1 MAVLSRALT
10 TDEYQSLDWFPLIQ
24 DTQWDH
30 YRWTAA
36 QRLHEKANDLTAQG
50 QEIQAQAL
58 SLIGGVISMQL
69 RHGGPDPYGPMIQ
82 MRDGGRTLSFR
93 DLEAIDADFLGQVA
107 RDTRDPWLRARFSDI
122 AASVGQSSG
131 VNWQLGKLSV
141 EAQLDYLRSVFLTDR
156 AIDGIDECRR
166 ALRLLWV
173 YAKRD
178 ESLWDAYWNLITEQ
192 VQHSLDNNWSGVAF
206 PLCDEAM
213 ERNRKVCEDLAPIV
227 QAKADSL
234 AQEQPIE
241 SARYYAYASR
251 LWHQIRDKQ
260 RSREA
265 KLSQGET
272 LVRAAAVAA
281 EANPLIAPHWMLEG
295 ISLLRRAHAPRSR
308 INELRDIL
316 SQYQLASLDSFHS
329 HEFSIDVSDWVKQI
343 EDAMIGPSFFD
354 ALLQMSFRLERWLD
368 FDQCRQQA
376 LETAEKYALSSL
388 FSSQHSNDEGA
399 IVATEQAFDRNNEE
413 SVFQRMVSQARE
425 THLDLRGRVLTGHA
439 TSILYSNFQPP
450 FSAVKE
456 IVDASPMTPASH
468 SETLARGL
476 YAGICDD
483 WVAASAYLIP
493 LVEPLVRAH
502 LRRRGIHTTVIRENG
517 TQQER
522 TLSEL
527 LAMPEATHVFGAGL
541 LLELR
546 ATLTEPLGFN
556 LRNMYCHGLLHDN
569 QLTNPGIMS
578 LWWSLWRLTLI
589 PWREH
594 PTVIAHSGTAPIQ

>member
-1 MAVLSRALT
+1 MAILSRALT
-10 TDEYQSLDWFPLIQ
+10 TDEYQGLDWLPLIQ

-36 QRLHEKANDLTAQG
+36 QRLHEKANDLAAQG

-58 SLIGGVISMQL
+58 SLIGGVVSMQL
-69 RHGGPDPYGPMIQ
+69 RHDGPAPYGPMIQ
-82 MRDGGRTLSFR
+82 MRDGGRTLSFE

-107 RDTRDPWLRARFSDI
+107 MDTKDPWLRARFSDVAI
-122 AASVGQSSG
+122 SVGQSSG
-131 VNWQLGKLSV
+131 VDWQLGKLSV

-178 ESLWDAYWNLITEQ
+178 ASLWDSYWNLIKEQ
-192 VQHSLDNNWSGVAF
+192 VQHSLDNNWPGVTF
-206 PLCDEAM
+206 PLCDESM
-213 ERNRKVCEDLAPIV
+213 ERNRKICEDLAPMI
-227 QAKADSL
+227 QEKADSL
-234 AQEQPIE
+234 AQDHPIE
-241 SARYYAYASR
+241 AARYYAYASR
-251 LWHQIRDKQ
+251 LWHRLRDRQ

-272 LVRAAAVAA
+272 LVRAAALAA
-281 EANPLIAPHWMLEG
+281 EANPLLAPHWMLEG
-295 ISLLRRAHAPRSR
+295 ISVLRRAHAPPSR
-308 INELRDIL
+308 INELRDTL
-316 SQYQLASLDSFHS
+316 SRYQLASLDSFQG
-329 HEFSIDVSDWVKQI
+329 HEFRIDVSEWIKQI
-343 EDAMIGPSFFD
+343 EEEMVGPSFFE
-354 ALLQMSFRLERWLD
+354 ALLQMTFRLGRWLD
-368 FDQCRQQA
+368 FDQCRQES
-376 LETAEKYALSSL
+376 LETAEKYVLSSL

-399 IVATEQAFDRNNEE
+399 VVATEQAFDRNNEE
-413 SVFQRMVSQARE
+413 SIFQRMVSQARE
-425 THLDLRGRVLTGHA
+425 AHLDLRGKVLVGHA
-439 TSILYSNFQPP
+439 TCILYSNFQPP
-450 FSAVKE
+450 FSAIKE
-456 IVDASPMTPASH
+456 VVDASPMTPEGY

-476 YAGICDD
+476 YAGICGD
-483 WVAASAYLIP
+483 WIAAGAYLIP
-493 LVEPLVRAH
+493 GVEPLVRAH

-527 LAMPEATHVFGAGL
+527 LTMQEATHVFGAGL

-546 ATLTEPLGFN
+546 TILTEPLGFN

-569 QLTNPGIMS
+569 QLENAGTMS
-578 LWWSLWRLTLI
+578 LWWSLWRLILF

-594 PTVIAHSGTAPIQ
+594 PAVTAPPRATPAH